1 MFEIK
6 LNKDELGNAFCV
18 RVLRESQQIFFL
30 FCTFREIMDNRYGGV
45 GWTLSAFARD
55 ESFFG
60 I

>member
-30 FCTFREIMDNRYGGV
+30 FVPSVRLWIIDMGEWGG
-45 GWTLSAFARD
+45 L
-55 ESFFG
+55 
-60 I
+60 